1 MDIPSFVQ
9 SQNGF
14 GMAQH
19 ANFQI
24 FQISRRFK
32 VFCLTAQYSLV
43 SIQVK
48 LYLVKDLEPKQS
60 NNFFTSNRAL
70 SAARSYPKYKAGSRN
85 SSCSSWNY
93 SRCVSVIVLF
103 FLSPQSYT
111 CVAPVVL
118 AAIFHARKC
127 SLIQLSLSSVFRYN
141 RKKENNEAFQIILR
155 RNNHTNSLWQ
165 NTKL

>member
-1 MDIPSFVQ
+1 MEIFFDTISGSKTNKKESHLWHLKGKVDIPSFVQ

-43 SIQVK
+43 YIQVK

-60 NNFFTSNRAL
+60 KQFLYLQQSFVCGPQLSEVQSWKPKFF
-70 SAARSYPKYKAGSRN
+70 
-85 SSCSSWNY
+85 
-93 SRCVSVIVLF
+93 LF
-103 FLSPQSYT
+103 FLKLFSLCFCDCSILFIT
-111 CVAPVVL
+111 
-118 AAIFHARKC
+118 AILHVCCSSRFSCDFSRSKVFPDPTIAFKC
-127 SLIQLSLSSVFRYN
+127 FSI
-141 RKKENNEAFQIILR
+141 
-155 RNNHTNSLWQ
+155 
-165 NTKL
+165 